1 MTLTHS
7 KTFASFL
14 TAAAGLVCSLSA
26 TAHDIV
32 LVPERGG
39 VTVRYGHAQDW
50 QVVDQRKLLEVQT
63 FQTPGAPVEQLDALK
78 PSKLNYLL
86 APSKLVAGQPFLVA
100 ARYDN
105 GLWSRPKTT
114 AGEKPKARNA
124 SRFMMPVA
132 DTVTNNLK
140 FAKAISTAPTDEVLY
155 KRTLGHVLEL
165 VPQKNPATLKA
176 GEMLDVLVLLQG
188 KPLAGAG
195 IEVSNLVDKIDEDKI
210 KRYTTNAA
218 GIASVPL
225 RAKGVHMLGV
235 DVEKPNDGSLG
246 DVAKAVGADK
256 FVLVATFTFVR

>member
-1 MTLTHS
+1 
-7 KTFASFL
+7 
-14 TAAAGLVCSLSA
+14 
-26 TAHDIV
+26 
-32 LVPERGG
+32 
-39 VTVRYGHAQDW
+39 
-50 QVVDQRKLLEVQT
+50 
-63 FQTPGAPVEQLDALK
+63 
-78 PSKLNYLL
+78 
-86 APSKLVAGQPFLVA
+86 
-100 ARYDN
+100 
-105 GLWSRPKTT
+105 
-114 AGEKPKARNA
+114 
-124 SRFMMPVA
+124 
-132 DTVTNNLK
+132 
-140 FAKAISTAPTDEVLY
+140 
-155 KRTLGHVLEL
+155 

>member
-1 MTLTHS
+1 MTSTHS

-78 PSKLNYLL
+78 PSRLNYLL

-124 SRFMMPVA
+124 SRFMMPAA

-188 KPLAGAG
+188 KP
-195 IEVSNLVDKIDEDKI
+195 
-210 KRYTTNAA
+210 YTTNAA